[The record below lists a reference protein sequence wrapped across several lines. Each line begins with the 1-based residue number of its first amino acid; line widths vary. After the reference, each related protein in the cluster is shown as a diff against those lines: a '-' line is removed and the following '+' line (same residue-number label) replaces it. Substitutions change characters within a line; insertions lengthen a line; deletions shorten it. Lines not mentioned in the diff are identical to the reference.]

1 MLAKAITTTGAHAL
15 ALSYTK
21 TQVALKAIIII
32 PTIEMKSVA
41 SPNTNFKGNDLK
53 KSNFV

>member
-41 SPNTNFKGNDLK
+41 STNNNFKGNDLK